1 MQLGLDGEWTTL
13 GNLFQSL
20 TAFMV
25 QNIFQS
31 TFQSLVGIQLE
42 YFHMET
48 KLAIYQNFNSKKFMV
63 LILL

>member
-1 MQLGLDGEWTTL
+1 MQLGLDGDWTTL

-48 KLAIYQNFNSKKFMV
+48 KLAIYQNFN
-63 LILL
+63 